1 MVMTWRALL
10 LLTVLAPSIRAGEH
24 STPVRT
30 LYETRLA
37 LFGSAPEQLRLDTIP
52 SPQTLLISQPARKS
66 VGMAILYSL
75 ILPGMGEL
83 YAENFS
89 TGRYF
94 LAAEG
99 ALWLTYAGFGIYGNS
114 VRDDARSFA
123 VVHAGVNLAGKND
136 QFFVDIG
143 NFISIDEYNQKKL
156 RDRDPDKVY
165 NPALGYAWQWD
176 SDASRS
182 AFRDRRVTSETAY
195 NNMRFVV
202 AAILI
207 NHVASAINAARAAIS
222 HNNALANT
230 LGELRVSADVLGGIA
245 HPHGI
250 MITVAKGF

>member
-1 MVMTWRALL
+1 MAMTWRALL
-10 LLTVLAPSIRAGEH
+10 LLMVIAPPVRAGEH
-24 STPVRT
+24 SAPART

-37 LFGSAPEQLRLDTIP
+37 LFGSAAEQLRFDTT
-52 SPQTLLISQPARKS
+52 SSSQTIAIIQPAKKS
-66 VGMAILYSL
+66 VGMAVLYSL

-83 YAENFS
+83 YAGNFG

-123 VVHAGVNLAGKND
+123 AVHAGVNLAGKND
-136 QFFVDIG
+136 QYFVDIG

-156 RDRDPDKVY
+156 RDRDPGKLYD
-165 NPALGYAWQWD
+165 PALGYAWQWD

-182 AFRDRRVTSETAY
+182 AFRDRRVISETAY

-222 HNNALANT
+222 HNNALANS

-245 HPHGI
+245 HPHGM
-250 MITVAKGF
+250 MITVAKDF